1 MITFYA
7 MDFETHYSDEY
18 TLYRGKMTTDEY
30 ISDERFEPLCL
41 SVFNTNT
48 RIILPQEAIAGW
60 LSRQNPAK
68 TGLIAQNAMFDAG
81 ILAEHF
87 DFYPAFIVDT
97 LAMSRALS
105 GVAVLHSLD
114 AQCKRYGLPPKTVEY
129 NVFKGKRWAELTAQE
144 RMNLGSQCLGDSQR
158 TWTIAQLMVPLL
170 PAEELELIDMTI
182 RMFTEPCLRGDI
194 ARLNTLVHDEA
205 FRKQEL
211 LDRLQLTREDFA
223 SDDRFEALLLR
234 EGIEVIL
241 KPAKTK
247 RGWKG
252 AFAKSDPF
260 MVDLLDS
267 PDEHHAHLAQMRL
280 DVKSTIQETRA
291 ARFLTKAQRG
301 AMRVPYNYY
310 GTKTS
315 HWAGS
320 GGDNFQNLPSRGR
333 NGQELRKSIKSQP
346 GSKLV
351 VADMAQIQCRML
363 CALAGQ
369 FDKLRAFREKRD
381 LYCELASKFYGRPI
395 TKADEFE
402 RQLGKV
408 GTLQLGF
415 QSGWGKVQTSAKRMF
430 GVDLS
435 EDECKAFVRTYR
447 DDNLQIAG
455 RRDGRQLTGG
465 IWQHAEDW
473 LKLLAGRHNF
483 DVFAPVEPGQPFYD
497 RPLLRIRN
505 QKVILPTGLMLH
517 YDGLHWGEFTR
528 SIDGV
533 DVVKQGWKLPRLNGF
548 EVLYGGKM
556 TQNIV
561 AALSRLAFSQAEL
574 RVRERIKG
582 WGRICLHT
590 HDDMAV
596 HCPEACAEEAKQIL
610 GEEPTRQIWWLPNI
624 PLGVDI
630 RIAEDYSK

>member
-1 MITFYA
+1 
-7 MDFETHYSDEY
+7 
-18 TLYRGKMTTDEY
+18 
-30 ISDERFEPLCL
+30 
-41 SVFNTNT
+41 
-48 RIILPQEAIAGW
+48 
-60 LSRQNPAK
+60 
-68 TGLIAQNAMFDAG
+68 
-81 ILAEHF
+81 
-87 DFYPAFIVDT
+87 
-97 LAMSRALS
+97 
-105 GVAVLHSLD
+105 
-114 AQCKRYGLPPKTVEY
+114 
-129 NVFKGKRWAELTAQE
+129 VFKGKRWVELTARE
-144 RMNLGSQCLGDSQR
+144 RMNLGSQCLGDSHR
-158 TWTIAQLMVPLL
+158 TWNIAQLMLPLM
-170 PAEELELIDMTI
+170 PDEELTVIDMTI

-194 ARLNTLVHDEA
+194 ERLNALVTTEA
-205 FRKQEL
+205 ARKQEL

-223 SDDRFEALLLR
+223 SDDRYEALLIR
-234 EGIEVIL
+234 EGVEVVL

-260 MVDLLDS
+260 MVDLLES
-267 PDEHHAHLAQMRL
+267 SDEHLALLAQLRL

-291 ARFLTKAQRG
+291 ARFLAKAKRG

-315 HWAGS
+315 HWSGS

-333 NGQELRKSIKSQP
+333 NGQELRKSVKSQP
-346 GSKLV
+346 GFKLV
-351 VADMAQIQCRML
+351 VADMAQIQCRKL

-369 FDKLRAFREKRD
+369 HDKLRAFREKRD
-381 LYCELASKFYGRPI
+381 LYCELATKFYGRPI
-395 TKADEFE
+395 TRADEFE
-402 RQLGKV
+402 RQMGKTGV
-408 GTLQLGF
+408 LQLGF

-430 GVDLS
+430 QVDLT

-455 RRDGRQLTGG
+455 RRDGRHMVGG
-465 IWQHAEDW
+465 VWQHAEDW
-473 LKLLAGRHNF
+473 LKLLANRHNF
-483 DVFAPVEPGQPFYD
+483 DVFAPVEPGQPFYQH
-497 RPLLRIRN
+497 PLLRIRN

-528 SIDGV
+528 QIDGV
-533 DVVKQGWKLPRLNGF
+533 DVVKEGWKLPRLNGF

-561 AALSRLAFSQAEL
+561 AAISRLAFSQAEL
-574 RVRERIKG
+574 RVRERIAG

-596 HCPEACAEEAKQIL
+596 HCPEGRAYEAQQIL
-610 GEEPTRQIWWLPNI
+610 EEELTRPVWWLPNT